1 MPLGQH
7 FTSLIAAEEKRPA
20 GGKLWRTVLAL
31 CSVSQ
36 DAAGTILLLLVPADS
51 EVPWKPSKGFQKK
64 SKLKSSVIRLKH
76 SFLRTPTLHSRK
88 MKASPDFRSK
98 ASIFCL
104 NLFPGGF
111 LRTATLA
118 KRLGDS
124 SHVDQRY
131 WWIRNISLTLQETD
145 LAAAKPICLPF
156 TSARIWRIESRSL
169 SVAVW
174 GVRFTVSK
182 SIVIPKATPTS
193 SVLA

>member
-1 MPLGQH
+1 MKNC
-7 FTSLIAAEEKRPA
+7 AC
-20 GGKLWRTVLAL
+20 TVLCQPGCSRHNSFAFGACGFRSAL
-31 CSVSQ
+31 K
-36 DAAGTILLLLVPADS
+36 T
-51 EVPWKPSKGFQKK
+51 KFQKK

-169 SVAVW
+169 SVAV
-174 GVRFTVSK
+174 
-182 SIVIPKATPTS
+182 
-193 SVLA
+193 